1 VSIENAE
8 VRRRLRSAID
18 AARRQAQERRSRAD
32 EAARAYEEFLR
43 DRAVPVFQT
52 FRAALAAEGF
62 RFAVF
67 TPASTARLSADGA
80 TEDYIEIVLDTSTD
94 PPAVVGRVSRGR
106 GRRLVTHE
114 RPVAE
119 GVPVGE
125 LTEEHVLA
133 FLASEIV
140 PFVER

>member
-18 AARRQAQERRSRAD
+18 AARQQAQARRSRAD
-32 EAARAYEEFLR
+32 QAAREYEEFLEN
-43 DRAVPVFQT
+43 RAVPVFQT

-62 RFAVF
+62 RYAVF
-67 TPASTARLSADGA
+67 TPASTVRLSAEGA
-80 TEDYIEIVLDTSTD
+80 TQDYIEIVLDTTSD
-94 PPAVVGRVSRGR
+94 PPGAVGRVSRGR

-114 RPVAE
+114 RPVAD
-119 GVPVGE
+119 GVPIGE
-125 LTEEHVLA
+125 LTDEHVLA
-133 FLASEIV
+133 FLVSEIV